1 MRAWN
6 KAWRMRC
13 EGHSAE
19 ANRRKLKRQTH
30 KTTRR
35 TARQNVRDH
44 AAGDENA
51 HTRYTKRLN
60 EREVT

>member
-19 ANRRKLKRQTH
+19 ASRRKLKRQTH
-30 KTTRR
+30 KATRR
-35 TARQNVRDH
+35 AARRNVRDH
-44 AAGDENA
+44 AAGNENA
-51 HTRYTKRLN
+51 DTRYAKRLD